1 MTRDNSRMRRSIGRY
16 VLELTARNLSEK
28 YVWEQQN
35 TLLRFRKHCMDLG
48 IDSATRV
55 TAEAVLSYMDKYQ
68 ACSATHQIHQKSI
81 ICMFLNAFGNKPI
94 KKLRI
99 PITGPGRVHI
109 DWLSSEES
117 MRIFETRMTPRQ
129 AVQITA
135 GLLQGMRRIEI
146 LRMTTGDARQAIDLR
161 ILRVRGKGHKER
173 TIPVHPFFRDTLV
186 NFLRTVDRK
195 SDDESL
201 LRTNRTTLDLSLQR
215 FSATFGRHVSSHTL
229 RRTFGRNLWLAAA
242 AVETISE
249 LLGHKSTDMTRKYLG
264 LNLSDMERALV
275 LLKVPSNAE
284 SIHMP
289 TATQ

>member
-1 MTRDNSRMRRSIGRY
+1 MRRDIGRY
-16 VLELTARNLSEK
+16 VLDLKARNLSEK

-35 TLLRFRKHCMDLG
+35 TLVRFRKHCMDLG
-48 IDSATRV
+48 INSTTRV

-99 PITGPGRVHI
+99 PITGPGRVHV
-109 DWLSSEES
+109 DWLSAEES
-117 MRIFETRMTPRQ
+117 ARVFETCMTPRQ

-146 LRMTTGDARQAIDLR
+146 SRMTTGDARQAIDQR
-161 ILRVRGKGHKER
+161 ILRIRGKGHKER

-186 NFLRTVDRK
+186 NYLRVVHRGT
-195 SDDESL
+195 DDEL
-201 LRTNRTTLDLSLQR
+201 LLKVGRSGLDLSLCK
-215 FSATFGRHVSSHTL
+215 FSIAFGRHVSSHTL

-249 LLGHKSTDMTRKYLG
+249 LLGHTSTDMTRKYLG

-275 LLKVPSNAE
+275 LLKVPSNAQPVHV
-284 SIHMP
+284 SP
-289 TATQ
+289 TA